1 MAENGQ
7 VDDGPPLTELES
19 LQLKSNQITDESLD
33 STRRMIQLCE
43 DVSLWAILQ
52 YFGYTLLCG
61 TQGRVLAISLVSH
74 GVNGSLL
81 SHSFIF
87 CSLLLSYAN
96 I

>member
-43 DVSLWAILQ
+43 DVSLGATLQ
-52 YFGYTLLCG
+52 YFGYIFDMWDIKGCW
-61 TQGRVLAISLVSH
+61 VFLVSH

-87 CSLLLSYAN
+87 CPLLLSYAN